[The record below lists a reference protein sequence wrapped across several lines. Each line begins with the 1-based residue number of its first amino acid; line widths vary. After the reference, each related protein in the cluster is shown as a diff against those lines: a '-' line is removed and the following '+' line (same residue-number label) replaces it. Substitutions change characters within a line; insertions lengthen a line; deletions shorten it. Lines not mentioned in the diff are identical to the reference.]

1 MAICNSFLCSLSQ
14 VVLGTEPSFII
25 QNLVILPGRPPG
37 FLESPTRQVGKGEHL
52 HLSTAQNNWAGGCLV
67 FGVAENSQVGG
78 RLVLGVTQSPGRAGR
93 PDAPGPVGDP
103 PDIFLFFSI
112 ESEAMVA
119 TTEVATAAAA
129 VRRPRRQLSFVV
141 VAEASTFLFC
151 DTNKKVML
159 LNQS

>member
-52 HLSTAQNNWAGGCLV
+52 HLSTAQKNWAGGCLV

-78 RLVLGVTQSPGRAGR
+78 RLVLGVTQSPGRAGARTR
-93 PDAPGPVGDP
+93 PALSAILL
-103 PDIFLFFSI
+103 IFSSSFRLSQK
-112 ESEAMVA
+112 
-119 TTEVATAAAA
+119 
-129 VRRPRRQLSFVV
+129 PWWRRQRWRRRRRLLGVRGGNLVLSVLLKQ
-141 VAEASTFLFC
+141 ALFC
-151 DTNKKVML
+151 FATPTRR
-159 LNQS
+159 

>member
-1 MAICNSFLCSLSQ
+1 M
-14 VVLGTEPSFII
+14 
-25 QNLVILPGRPPG
+25 PGRPPG

-129 VRRPRRQLSFVV
+129 VRRPRRQLSFVLLLKQ
-141 VAEASTFLFC
+141 ALFC
-151 DTNKKVML
+151 FATPTRR
-159 LNQS
+159 